1 MTTAMSSRGAC
12 ATRAK
17 AHGNAP
23 EPGWSSQRAAGEPG
37 CGDGRL
43 ARGLKSDRYRNGP
56 HVPRRARPNT
66 GGCGV
71 CVAARDTNAQSI

>member
-1 MTTAMSSRGAC
+1 MATAMPSRGAC
-12 ATRAK
+12 AARAK

-43 ARGLKSDRYRNGP
+43 ARG
-56 HVPRRARPNT
+56 
-66 GGCGV
+66 
-71 CVAARDTNAQSI
+71 